1 MDIQVY
7 SSKEK
12 ASVTVDGEVVSNFL
26 NEVRCLQF
34 KIYTLLS
41 VSSIYGPVAKQADHK
56 STVETRILNNYP
68 AKSSGISSSSLR
80 PRRLKSDDIPPD

>member
-12 ASVTVDGEVVSNFL
+12 ASVTVDGEVVSTFL
-26 NEVRCLQF
+26 NGVRCLQF
-34 KIYTLLS
+34 NIYTVLS

-56 STVETRILNNYP
+56 STVKKRIPILIQF
-68 AKSSGISSSSLR
+68 G
-80 PRRLKSDDIPPD
+80 PRKAINKVN